1 MCSLSF
7 SIFFVSDLFFYE
19 WMGQRFSKLFGF
31 FTGSIFKISAF
42 SFRLFLLPYLVFS
55 FSARM
60 NAPAQTGITRAYG
73 VNGLIGRELDPKFA
87 CKKNEPANRSKSPVR
102 TLDWI
107 RIP

>member
-1 MCSLSF
+1 
-7 SIFFVSDLFFYE
+7 
-19 WMGQRFSKLFGF
+19 
-31 FTGSIFKISAF
+31 
-42 SFRLFLLPYLVFS
+42 
-55 FSARM
+55 M